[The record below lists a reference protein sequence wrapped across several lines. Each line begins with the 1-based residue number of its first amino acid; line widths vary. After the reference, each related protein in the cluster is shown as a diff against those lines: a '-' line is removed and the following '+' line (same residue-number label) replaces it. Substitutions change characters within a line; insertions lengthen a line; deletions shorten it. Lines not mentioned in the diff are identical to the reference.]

1 MIFPEFASE
10 ADYLDFLNQHT
21 ELPKGFRVAATRIAF
36 TPQERPTQEPYR
48 MNVSLIEADEPTASF
63 AGVFTKNAFPG
74 APVILGRERLGEPA
88 VQGILVNN
96 KISNVRSAT
105 GLEDARRLTESLGSV
120 LGVRANRLF
129 SVSTGIIGWAL
140 PVPDMEAA
148 IPGLV
153 SGLHGGSA
161 LDFARAIMTTDSFP
175 KARRVEI
182 GGGSILAIAK
192 GAGMIEPDMATMLV
206 FLLTDLD
213 VSRETVRRVLPRAVD
228 PTLNA
233 ITIDGDMSTSD

>member
-1 MIFPEFASE
+1 MIFPEFAGE
-10 ADYLDFLNQHT
+10 AEYLDFLRHHA

-48 MNVSLIEADEPTASF
+48 MNVALIEADEPTASF

-74 APVILGRERLGEPA
+74 APVILGRERLDEPA

-96 KISNVRSAT
+96 KIANVRAAT
-105 GLEDARRLTESLGSV
+105 GLEDARRLTESLGTV
-120 LGVRANRLF
+120 LGLPAHRLF

-148 IPGLV
+148 IPELV
-153 SGLHGGSA
+153 SGLHGGDA

-175 KARRVEI
+175 KARLVEI

-192 GAGMIEPDMATMLV
+192 GAGMVEPDMATMLV
-206 FLLTDLD
+206 FVLTDLD
-213 VSRETVRRVLPRAVD
+213 MSRDVVRRALPAAVARASTRS
-228 PTLNA
+228 PWTA
-233 ITIDGDMSTSD
+233 I